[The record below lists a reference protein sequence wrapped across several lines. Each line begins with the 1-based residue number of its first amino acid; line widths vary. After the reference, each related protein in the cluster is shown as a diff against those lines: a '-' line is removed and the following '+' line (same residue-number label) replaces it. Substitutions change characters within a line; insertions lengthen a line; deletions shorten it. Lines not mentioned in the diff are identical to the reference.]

1 MDYLYYI
8 FGILIFI
15 AVVLAL
21 EGGYLAWNGSRGPE
35 AARVSRRLRQMS
47 ARGADSQ
54 QASMIKQRLLST
66 SPFWQEVLE
75 KVPLAGRIDQL
86 LLQSGLN
93 WSVGY
98 MLAVSLACLAGG
110 MCAGAVLFKAWSGAL
125 LAGLLLALVPLMMVR
140 RARKQRLRQIEA
152 QLPDALD
159 MMGRAL
165 RAGHAFPTALK
176 MVGDEMSLPISE
188 EFKTVFDE
196 VNFGMSMQDALTSMA
211 NRVTLTDMR
220 FFVIAVV
227 IQRETGGNLAELLAS
242 ISAIMRDRIK
252 LMAQVRVLTAEG
264 RMSAWIL
271 SLLPF
276 GAAGLIQLTNPTFMR
291 LLFTDPIGM
300 FLLGTAGAL
309 MVVGVFI
316 MRSIIDIRV

>member
-1 MDYLYYI
+1 MAWSAGH
-8 FGILIFI
+8 F
-15 AVVLAL
+15 LAL
-21 EGGYLAWNGSRGPE
+21 SLGCLLGGLA
-35 AARVSRRLRQMS
+35 A
-47 ARGADSQ
+47 GA
-54 QASMIKQRLLST
+54 LLFQGT
-66 SPFWQEVLE
+66 V
-75 KVPLAGRIDQL
+75 
-86 LLQSGLN
+86 
-93 WSVGY
+93 
-98 MLAVSLACLAGG
+98 
-110 MCAGAVLFKAWSGAL
+110 GAVLLAL
-125 LAGLLLALVPLMMVR
+125 ACMCGPLLLVR
-140 RARKQRLRQIEA
+140 RARSQRLQQIET

-176 MVGDEMSLPISE
+176 MVGDEMNAPIAE
-188 EFKTVFDE
+188 EFKAVFDE

-211 NRVTLTDMR
+211 NRVDLTDMR

-276 GAAGLIQLTNPTFMR
+276 GAAGLIHLTNPTFLQ
-291 LLFTDPIGM
+291 LLYTDK
-300 FLLGTAGAL
+300 LGLTMLGISGAL
-309 MVVGVFI
+309 MGIGI
-316 MRSIIDIRV
+316 MVMRNIIDIRV